1 MQQAR
6 ITLDSPLG
14 QITVLAED
22 GSITRLY
29 WSDEATPGPA
39 NSNDPLLGPL
49 LGQAR
54 EQLDAYFAGALQ
66 TFDLPLAPTG
76 SGFQRR
82 VWEALVAIPY
92 GQTRS
97 YGEIAAATTS
107 VARAVGGACGANP
120 IPIVIPCH
128 RVLASNGKLTGFSAV
143 GGVRDKQLLLDLEA
157 GRPGLPLG

>member
-1 MQQAR
+1 MQPAQA
-6 ITLDSPLG
+6 TFDSPLG
-14 QITVLAED
+14 PITILAVD
-22 GSITRLY
+22 GALTRLY
-29 WSDEATPGPA
+29 WSGKASTSPEKSSG
-39 NSNDPLLGPL
+39 NNLEPL

-54 EQLDAYFAGALQ
+54 EQLDAYFSGTLRD
-66 TFDLPLAPTG
+66 FDLPLAPTG
-76 SGFQRR
+76 SPFQQR
-82 VWEALVAIPY
+82 VWEALYAIPY

-97 YGEIAAATTS
+97 YGEIAAATSS

-128 RVLASNGKLTGFSAV
+128 RVLASNGKLTGFSAA